1 MAGRSLHNVRSDAL
15 ELPEQERAALAHD
28 LIASL
33 DGAAELDAT
42 SAWESEL
49 VRRADAVASG
59 HADVLDRSEFS
70 RRMRERLSRL

>member
-1 MAGRSLHNVRSDAL
+1 MAVRSLHNVRSDAL

-33 DGAAELDAT
+33 DGAAELDAP

-49 VRRADAVASG
+49 VRRAEALTSG
-59 HADVLDRSEFS
+59 RADVIDRFEFS